1 MLGSALVKLLVANG
15 AHDVRILRRSS
26 SRLDLLGTVSDS
38 IEHIEGDVLEPLS
51 LLEAVAGIDAVFH
64 LAAVV
69 GFGEKG
75 KDDPYAANYV
85 GTANVVNAMLRAG
98 SGRLVHTSSIAAL
111 GRRENQKEPVTE
123 SSEWARSR
131 FNSQYALSKY
141 RAELEV
147 RRGIAEG
154 LDAVIVNPSL
164 IFGEGRPDENTSM
177 VIDRVRKGRVP
188 GIPVGGTN
196 VVDVFDV
203 ARGHVLAL
211 QAGITG
217 ERYILGGQN
226 LYWRDIFRMIADE
239 LGVPLTSRVLNP
251 QWFIPLSYVVQ
262 AGSRALFQKPVI
274 TPETARITSRFYRYD
289 ITKAKRE
296 LGYEHI
302 PFQETIARL
311 VAHMGN

>member
-188 GIPVGGTN
+188 GIPVG
-196 VVDVFDV
+196 
-203 ARGHVLAL
+203 
-211 QAGITG
+211 ITG